1 MLEIKVN
8 PWYYEGRAPGEQNLA
23 LDNNLHQYIVVL
35 PKD

>member
-23 LDNNLHQYIVVL
+23 LDNNYINTS
-35 PKD
+35 